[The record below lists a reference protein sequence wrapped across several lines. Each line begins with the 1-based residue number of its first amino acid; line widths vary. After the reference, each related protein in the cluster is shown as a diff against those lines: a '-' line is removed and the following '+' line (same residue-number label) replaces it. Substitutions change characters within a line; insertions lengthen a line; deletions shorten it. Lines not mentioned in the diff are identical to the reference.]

1 MVYMASSTW
10 LLLLLAAVFTTVAAD
25 DGPACLDNAAMQNLK
40 ASLVFPTG
48 SSVVIGLESWN
59 DPNPCRWNGIFCDD
73 LGWVWKINMYRFN
86 LGGNLTAAVLGSL
99 PYLREFYAD
108 FNQFPSVPSELF
120 GNLSNLEVFSFN
132 QNPYLSPWNIP
143 ESLTAARNLSSFSA
157 VNSNVQGTLPEF
169 LTGENFPVLR
179 FLDLSLHSLS
189 GPIPSQLPA
198 TLETLRLSALNQDH
212 HLSGDIPDLSRFRS
226 LKELNLDFND
236 LTGSL
241 PESLATSMQV
251 LSMAGNN
258 LAGVIP
264 PTIARLTNLLTLNL
278 GLNQLSGEIP
288 DLSRLTSLQKV
299 NLAGNS
305 LTGAIP
311 PTITG
316 LTNLLT
322 LDLSENQLSGE
333 IPDLSPLASLK
344 NLYMRNNGLTGP
356 VPESLVNLTSL
367 EYVNLAGNSLTGAI
381 PRNITSLTHLS
392 ELDLSYNQL
401 SGCVPPM
408 ATGDYG
414 DQEVIET
421 KGNAVVLINLVTEY
435 SVLYMAST
443 WLVLLFAAA
452 AAAGVAA
459 VNGTDDNPSSPDSGA
474 MKMLKDS
481 LVFPP
486 GSPLLSTWN
495 NQPDPCRWK
504 GVWCDGDNRVW
515 KIDIGNYGLNGT
527 LPAAGLGGLPYLTE
541 FSAGRNNFT
550 SNSFASDLFRISS
563 NLVNVSLDFNLF
575 LEPWKIPESL
585 AAARNLTS
593 FSAAG
598 CNVNGDLSVLKG
610 MPRLKQSHRSGA
622 GNIGEH
628 HLSTRSE
635 PGE

>member
-120 GNLSNLEVFSFN
+120 RNLSNLEVFSFN

-226 LKELNLDFND
+226 LKELNLDYND

-251 LSMAGNN
+251 LSMADNN

-264 PTIARLTNLLTLNL
+264 PTIARLTNLVTLKLGLNHLSGPIPLSITSLTSLTTL
-278 GLNQLSGEIP
+278 DLSLNQLSGEIP

-299 NLAGNS
+299 NLASNS

-367 EYVNLAGNSLTGAI
+367 ENVNLAENSLTGAI
-381 PRNITSLTHLS
+381 PRNITSLTNLS

-421 KGNAVVLINLVTEY
+421 MGNAGITG
-435 SVLYMAST
+435 T
-443 WLVLLFAAA
+443 CP
-452 AAAGVAA
+452 AG
-459 VNGTDDNPSSPDSGA
+459 
-474 MKMLKDS
+474 
-481 LVFPP
+481 
-486 GSPLLSTWN
+486 
-495 NQPDPCRWK
+495 
-504 GVWCDGDNRVW
+504 
-515 KIDIGNYGLNGT
+515 
-527 LPAAGLGGLPYLTE
+527 
-541 FSAGRNNFT
+541 
-550 SNSFASDLFRISS
+550 
-563 NLVNVSLDFNLF
+563 
-575 LEPWKIPESL
+575 
-585 AAARNLTS
+585 
-593 FSAAG
+593 
-598 CNVNGDLSVLKG
+598 
-610 MPRLKQSHRSGA
+610 
-622 GNIGEH
+622 
-628 HLSTRSE
+628 
-635 PGE
+635 